1 MTRSPLP
8 AVGGSVGS
16 VPVGAATGEGGRTHR
31 RVASPRWFLRFTV
44 AAFAVATVVV
54 APATAA
60 SAHVNVVGST
70 PADGAVVG
78 QAPTAIVIRFSE
90 DVDPKLAE
98 LTLSAKG
105 GSAVALQRGRS
116 AGRELTVDLPALD
129 KGVYSVSYKVR
140 DPLDLHLTAGS
151 IVFGVGTSEALV
163 PAGAKI
169 GSPRPL
175 ELVAR
180 TLERVA
186 LAMLVGAVAVAV
198 FVAPR
203 GGSGRRRLVDRAL
216 WFVRAG
222 ALGLLI
228 AAPVQ
233 IAVEAIDIGPPWLT
247 TIKTVVA
254 VSSYGRRVLVL
265 AVLAAG
271 AWALAGI
278 VRRALTDAT
287 VERWH
292 ARRYDELSL
301 GLVVLAVGA
310 CVAVSVGGHA
320 ATGGSFVAGVAL
332 RVVHLT
338 AMGTWAGGLAVL
350 TLALR
355 GVAVGVDVDV
365 DRAAVW
371 RAFGGLAAPAFAA
384 LVVTGLSLTGRGLA
398 TVTSLLTTWYGLLLL
413 GKLVVLAAA
422 SVFGLRHASQVRGA
436 GVRRARGLGTEAVL
450 AALVVVGGAALTAS
464 PPGLGLRF
472 SKAPAPT
479 PPPVAQQLGD
489 VTVKLSMRPNR
500 PGPNLVT
507 ATVVSVRRPEP
518 GPISEV
524 TLTLTPSVGDAVTVR
539 GGVPKDGKVEFGTVD
554 LPQAGALEA
563 DVTVDRQVLPI
574 APARFAW
581 YVDPVPVPRAA
592 TVVSDA
598 RLAPVTSALAAL
610 VVLGSL
616 ALLALDRRRRAHAPL
631 PASDAHA

>member
-16 VPVGAATGEGGRTHR
+16 VPVGAATGEGGRTYR

-105 GSAVALQRGRS
+105 GSPVALQRGRS
-116 AGRELTVDLPALD
+116 AGREFTVDLPALD

-169 GSPRPL
+169 GSPRPF

-301 GLVVLAVGA
+301 GLVVLVVGA

-350 TLALR
+350 ALALR
-355 GVAVGVDVDV
+355 GVAVGVDVD
-365 DRAAVW
+365 RAPVW
-371 RAFGGLAAPAFAA
+371 RAFGALAAPAFAA
-384 LVVTGLSLTGRGLA
+384 LLGTGLLLTGRGLA
-398 TVTSLLTTWYGLLLL
+398 TVTALLTTWYGLLLL

-598 RLAPVTSALAAL
+598 RLAPATSALAAL

>member
-16 VPVGAATGEGGRTHR
+16 VPVGAATGEGGRTYR

-105 GSAVALQRGRS
+105 GSPVALQRGRS

-169 GSPRPL
+169 GSPRPF

-186 LAMLVGAVAVAV
+186 LAMVVGAVAIAV

-355 GVAVGVDVDV
+355 GVAVGVDVD
-365 DRAAVW
+365 RAAVW
-371 RAFGGLAAPAFAA
+371 RAFGALAAPAFAA
-384 LVVTGLSLTGRGLA
+384 LVVTGLLLTGRGLA
-398 TVTSLLTTWYGLLLL
+398 TVTALLTTWYGLLLL

>member
-16 VPVGAATGEGGRTHR
+16 VPVGAATGEGGRTYR

-105 GSAVALQRGRS
+105 GSPVALQRGRS

-169 GSPRPL
+169 GSPRPF

-384 LVVTGLSLTGRGLA
+384 LVVTGLLLTGRGLA
-398 TVTSLLTTWYGLLLL
+398 TVTALLTTWYGLLLL

-610 VVLGSL
+610 VALGSL

>member
-1 MTRSPLP
+1 M
-8 AVGGSVGS
+8 
-16 VPVGAATGEGGRTHR
+16 
-31 RVASPRWFLRFTV
+31 
-44 AAFAVATVVV
+44 
-54 APATAA
+54 
-60 SAHVNVVGST
+60 
-70 PADGAVVG
+70 
-78 QAPTAIVIRFSE
+78 
-90 DVDPKLAE
+90 
-98 LTLSAKG
+98 SAKG
-105 GSAVALQRGRS
+105 GSPVALPRGRS
-116 AGRELTVDLPALD
+116 AGRALTVDLPALA

-140 DPLDLHLTAGS
+140 DPIDLHLTAGS

-180 TLERVA
+180 TLERLA
-186 LAMLVGAVAVAV
+186 LAMLVGGVAVAV

-203 GGSGRRRLVDRAL
+203 GGSGRRQLVDRAL

-271 AWALAGI
+271 AWALAGM

-287 VERWH
+287 LERWR

-301 GLVVLAVGA
+301 GLVVLAIGA
-310 CVAVSVGGHA
+310 CMAVSVGGHA
-320 ATGGSFVAGVAL
+320 GTGGSFVAGAAL
-332 RVVHLT
+332 RLVHLT

-355 GVAVGVDVDV
+355 GMHRSNVGDDASADV
-365 DRAAVW
+365 DRAAPW

-384 LVVTGLSLTGRGLA
+384 LVVTGLLLTGRGLA
-398 TVTSLLTTWYGLLLL
+398 TVTALLTTWYGVSLL
-413 GKLVVLAAA
+413 GKLVVLAGA
-422 SVFGLRHASQVRGA
+422 SVFGLRHASLVRRA
-436 GVRRARGLGTEAVL
+436 GVPHARGLGAEAVL

-524 TLTLTPSVGDAVTVR
+524 TLTLTPSVGDPVTVL
-539 GGVPKDGKVEFGTVD
+539 GGVPKDGKVEFGIVD

-563 DVTVDRQVLPI
+563 DVTVDRQVQPL

-581 YVDPVPVPRAA
+581 YVDPVPVPRAT
-592 TVVSDA
+592 TVVSDT
-598 RLAPVTSALAAL
+598 RLAPIATALAAL
-610 VVLGSL
+610 VALGSL
-616 ALLALDRRRRAHAPL
+616 ALLALGRLRRSHAPL
-631 PASDAHA
+631 PASDAPA

>member
-16 VPVGAATGEGGRTHR
+16 VPVGAATGEGGRTYR
-31 RVASPRWFLRFTV
+31 RVASSRWFLRFTV

-169 GSPRPL
+169 GSPRPF

-198 FVAPR
+198 FVAPG
-203 GGSGRRRLVDRAL
+203 GGSGRRQLVDRAL

-350 TLALR
+350 ALALR
-355 GVAVGVDVDV
+355 GVAVGVDVD
-365 DRAAVW
+365 RAAVW
-371 RAFGGLAAPAFAA
+371 RAFGALAAPAFAA
-384 LVVTGLSLTGRGLA
+384 LVVTGLLLTGRGLA
-398 TVTSLLTTWYGLLLL
+398 TVTALLTTWYGLLLL
-413 GKLVVLAAA
+413 GKLVVVAAA
-422 SVFGLRHASQVRGA
+422 SAFGLRHASQVRGA

-616 ALLALDRRRRAHAPL
+616 AMLALGRCRRTHAPL